1 MLADCRPNS
10 RSTRLPHMEDDMFT
24 GLLLAAAVA
33 AAAPSAATVL
43 ANRTAFNQPC
53 VWFNSTAPDRL
64 AAGATAALQRLGW
77 SVGSTVGPDFTQEV
91 ALQGIAPAGA
101 LYVHSHGD
109 HYYDAAAKRRSS
121 GFRVDAGR
129 CENAPTV
136 LAPQIMQARRGG
148 SPATLAFISTCYNG
162 ELASKLP
169 AAFGIS
175 AQKRGPGV
183 VGPRSFYV
191 GYSGIAWVRA
201 IVRFESAFWRALRR
215 GATSGAA
222 FDAALLSGYNAAD
235 LLPEWWGSYSLVPT
249 PPATPTEVL
258 RGV

>member
-1 MLADCRPNS
+1 
-10 RSTRLPHMEDDMFT
+10 MEDDMFT

-33 AAAPSAATVL
+33 AAPPPTATVL

-53 VWFNSTAPDRL
+53 IWFNSTAPDRL
-64 AAGATAALQRLGW
+64 AAGASAALQRLGW
-77 SVGSTVGPDFTQEV
+77 TVGSTVGPGFTHEV

-109 HYYDAAAKRRSS
+109 HYYDAATRRRSS

-136 LAPQIMQARRGG
+136 IAPQITQVRGG
-148 SPATLAFISTCYNG
+148 SSALTLAVISTCYNG
-162 ELASKLP
+162 ESASKLP
-169 AAFGIS
+169 AALGI
-175 AQKRGPGV
+175 AMKKAGPGAL
-183 VGPRSFYV
+183 GPRSFYV

-235 LLPEWWGSYSLVPT
+235 LLPEWWGSYGLVPT

>member
-1 MLADCRPNS
+1 
-10 RSTRLPHMEDDMFT
+10 MEDDMLT

-33 AAAPSAATVL
+33 VTTPTSTTVSPNATVL

-64 AAGATAALQRLGW
+64 AAAAAATLQRLGW
-77 SVGSTVGPDFTQEV
+77 SIQSSVGPEFTSDV
-91 ALQGIAPAGA
+91 ALRGIAPAGA

-136 LAPQIMQARRGG
+136 IAPQISTAR
-148 SPATLAFISTCYNG
+148 SDALPMTLAFISTCYNG
-162 ELASKLP
+162 ERASKLP
-169 AAFGIS
+169 AAFGI
-175 AQKRGPGV
+175 AMQKSGPGA

-191 GYSGIAWVRA
+191 SYSGVAWVRA
-201 IVRFESAFWRALRR
+201 IVRFEGAFWRALRR

-222 FDAALLSGYNAAD
+222 FDAALLSGYVTAD
-235 LLPEWWGSYSLVPT
+235 LLPEWWGSYSLLPT
-249 PPATPTEVL
+249 PPATELGGPRSV
-258 RGV
+258 

>member
-1 MLADCRPNS
+1 
-10 RSTRLPHMEDDMFT
+10 MEDDMLT

-33 AAAPSAATVL
+33 SVATVAPPTATVL

-53 VWFNSTAPDRL
+53 VWFTSTAPDRL
-64 AAGATAALQRLGW
+64 AAGAAAALQRLGW
-77 SVGSTVGPDFTQEV
+77 SVERSVGPGFTSEV
-91 ALQGIAPAGA
+91 ALRGIAPAGA

-109 HYYDAAAKRRSS
+109 HYYDAAARRRSS

-136 LAPQIMQARRGG
+136 IAPQISKARSGVL
-148 SPATLAFISTCYNG
+148 PMTLAFISTCYNG
-162 ELASKLP
+162 ERISKLP
-169 AAFGIS
+169 AALGI
-175 AQKRGPGV
+175 AMQKSGPGA

-191 GYSGIAWVRA
+191 SYSGIAWVRA

-222 FDAALLSGYNAAD
+222 FDAALLSGYSAAD
-235 LLPEWWGSYSLVPT
+235 LLPEWWGSYSLLPT
-249 PPATPTEVL
+249 PPAREP
-258 RGV
+258 GVPRSV